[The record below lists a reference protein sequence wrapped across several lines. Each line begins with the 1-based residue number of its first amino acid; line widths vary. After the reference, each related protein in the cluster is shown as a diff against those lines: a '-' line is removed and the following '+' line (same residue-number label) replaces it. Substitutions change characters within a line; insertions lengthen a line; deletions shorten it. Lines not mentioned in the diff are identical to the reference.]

1 MATKPNVI
9 IDPVTR
15 IEGHLRIQAYAT
27 PGTPYPDPKDSTKTL
42 TPGLVESPAL
52 SASTMVRGVEQILQ
66 GRDPRDAWAFTQRIC
81 GVCTVVHGLTSVRAV
96 ENAINI
102 KVPRNADYI
111 RNMMIGAQYVHDHVM
126 HFYHLHALDWVD
138 VLSALSADP
147 VKTAALAVKNN
158 PSYKPDGVNLPNA
171 AYFQAKLDAL
181 KSGFGRGQL
190 GLFANGY
197 WGHSAYKL
205 TPEENLLLVTHYLEA
220 LAWARQ
226 IVKLH
231 TIFGG
236 KDPHPNLVV
245 GGMPCTL
252 SANTGT
258 ITKDAGGTAL
268 NTAGLA
274 AIKKAVDQGK
284 AFVDQV
290 YLPDVVL
297 VASRYPEWAN
307 FGATA
312 GDFLSFGE
320 FPDPALGQNTGFTSG
335 AIDFPDKYVF
345 PQAVLRGWTATPGTP
360 LPTALTAF
368 KETLVTENVAHAWY
382 VGSSTGEHP
391 SKSKT
396 ILNYTGPKPDQANPD
411 DYMLDQSAAYSWIK
425 SPRYEGK
432 PVEVGPLA
440 HILIMYVRAGT
451 PKALDTD
458 RLVRYYVDTY
468 WKGKLGLSLNLL
480 NSTLGRIFAR
490 MLETK
495 IIADQMA
502 GRAATSTP
510 KTAAYKGWYQL
521 YYDNRSASYWN
532 PKAFSVLANPTT
544 LPDKVGFGYTE
555 APRGA
560 LGHWVKIDRTN
571 GATSGRIDNYQCIV
585 ASQWNAGPRDN
596 LDQPGPYE
604 QSLKGHKLADIT
616 KPLEILRTIHSFDPC
631 IGCAVHIVDPDG
643 KSLVEVDINHAYR

>member
-27 PGTPYPDPKDSTKTL
+27 PGAPYADPKNPALKI
-42 TPGLVESPAL
+42 TPGTIQTPAL
-52 SASTMVRGVEQILQ
+52 SASTMVRGVERILQ
-66 GRDPRDAWAFTQRIC
+66 DRDPRDAWAFTQRIC

-96 ENAINI
+96 ENAIDV

-147 VKTAALAVKNN
+147 AKTAALAKLNN
-158 PSYKPDGVNLPNA
+158 PDYNPAIFPNPA
-171 AYFQAKLDAL
+171 NGNTPATQYFQDTLDAL
-181 KSGFGRGQL
+181 KGGFGQGQL
-190 GLFANGY
+190 GLFSNGY

-205 TPEENLLLVTHYLEA
+205 TPEENLLLVSHYLEA
-220 LAWARQ
+220 LKWAREV
-226 IVKLH
+226 VKLH

-252 SANTGT
+252 SANTGAV
-258 ITKDAGGTAL
+258 TKERGGTSL
-268 NTAGLA
+268 NAAGLA
-274 AIKKAVDQGK
+274 AIKKAIDWGK
-284 AFVDQV
+284 AFVDQI
-290 YLPDVVL
+290 YFPDVVL
-297 VASRYPEWAN
+297 VASRYPEWAQ
-307 FGATA
+307 FGATN

-320 FPDPALGQNTGFTSG
+320 FPNPEKGENANFASG
-335 AIDFPDKYVF
+335 AIDFPDEYIF
-345 PQAVLRGWTATPGTP
+345 PQAVLRGWKPGAT
-360 LPTALTAF
+360 LPTALTPF
-368 KETLVTENVAHAWY
+368 NQGLVTENVAHAWY
-382 VGSSTGEHP
+382 EGSDTGEHP
-391 SKSKT
+391 SSPTKT
-396 ILNYTGPKPDQANPD
+396 VLHYSGPKPDQANPD
-411 DYMLDQSAAYSWIK
+411 DYMLDQAARYSWIK

-440 HILIMYVRAGT
+440 HVLLMYVRAKT
-451 PKALDTD
+451 SKALPTD
-458 RLVRYYVDTY
+458 KLVRGYVDTY
-468 WKGKLGLSLNLL
+468 WKNALGLSLTRL

-490 MLETK
+490 MLESK
-495 IIADQMA
+495 IIADKMVDW
-502 GRAATSTP
+502 
-510 KTAAYKGWYQL
+510 YKG
-521 YYDNRSASYWN
+521 YYANRSQPYWN
-532 PKAFSVLANPTT
+532 PKAFTALANPAT
-544 LPDKVGFGYTE
+544 LPVNRVGFGYTE

-560 LGHWVKIDRTN
+560 LGHWVKIYTA
-571 GATSGRIDNYQCIV
+571 GPKAGRIENYQCIV

-596 LDQPGPYE
+596 LNQPGPYE

-616 KPLEILRTIHSFDPC
+616 KPLEVLRTIHSFDPC

-643 KSLVEVDINHAYR
+643 QPLVKVDINHAYR